1 MNASRHPLSSADT
14 AWLHMD
20 RPTNLMVINSVLLFD
35 EQLDWDRLGEVV
47 STRLVA
53 PYPRFR
59 QRVVEGRLA
68 IGAPY
73 WQADQDFDLA
83 RHLHRLGL
91 PSPGDES
98 ALRELV
104 GDLAAMP
111 LDRSKPLWDMYF
123 VDGSGAGCAVIVR
136 MHHCIAD
143 GIALAG
149 VLLSLTDPA
158 AQATAVAW
166 PKTTRAPDRNGEPPN
181 LSQPHAPVRALRTL
195 LAPARGALDSLAAT
209 AGTTTALTRTLAREG
224 ARTLA
229 HPRRAVELGEALG
242 ADTRALGKLLLTP
255 TDERSSLKRD
265 LDTRR
270 SVAWSRPLALD
281 RVKAVAHAQGAT
293 VNDVL
298 LAAVT
303 GALRAY
309 MLEHGEQPRAVRAL
323 VPVNLRPL
331 DRPVPDELGNRFG
344 LVFLT
349 LPVDRSS
356 RRERLLEL
364 KRRMDAIK
372 HSTEG
377 PVSYAMLEATG
388 LTPTELE
395 RRIIDFF
402 TAKASAVMTN
412 VPGPART
419 VFLAGAPL
427 RTVLIW
433 APTAGSVG
441 MSVSIFSYD
450 GRITVGLLV
459 HTALIPNPDAIV
471 DRVQREIAA
480 LARLAPAGERRREA
494 ERGGA

>member
-1 MNASRHPLSSADT
+1 MNAARHPLSSADT

-35 EQLDWDRLGEVV
+35 EQLDWDRLSEVV

-68 IGAPY
+68 IGAPC
-73 WQADQDFDLA
+73 WEADRDFDLA

-91 PSPGDES
+91 PAPGDEA
-98 ALRELV
+98 ALRALV
-104 GDLAAMP
+104 GDLAAVP

-123 VDGSGAGCAVIVR
+123 VDGPGAGCAVIVR

-149 VLLSLTDPA
+149 VLLSLTDPTP
-158 AQATAVAW
+158 QATPAAW
-166 PKTTRAPDRNGEPPN
+166 PKTTRAPHANGEPSS
-181 LSQPHAPVRALRTL
+181 SQPRVSARALRTL

-209 AGTTTALTRTLAREG
+209 AGATSALTRTLAREG

-229 HPRRAVELGEALG
+229 HPRHALELGDVLG
-242 ADTRALGKLLLTP
+242 ADMRAVWKFLLTP
-255 TDERSSLKRD
+255 ADARSSLKRD
-265 LDTRR
+265 LDTQR
-270 SVAWSRPLALD
+270 SVAWSKPLSLD
-281 RVKAVAHAQGAT
+281 RVKAVAHAQNAT

-303 GALRAY
+303 GALRAH

-349 LPVDRSS
+349 LPVEYPS

-372 HSTEG
+372 DSPEG
-377 PVSYAMLEATG
+377 SVSYAMLEATG

-412 VPGPART
+412 VPGPRET
-419 VFLAGAPL
+419 VYLAGAPL

-450 GRITVGLLV
+450 GRITIGLLV
-459 HTALIPNPDAIV
+459 HTTLVPNPDAIV
-471 DRVQREIAA
+471 DRAQGEIVA
-480 LARLAPAGERRREA
+480 LARLAPAGERRRDA
-494 ERGGA
+494 ERGSA